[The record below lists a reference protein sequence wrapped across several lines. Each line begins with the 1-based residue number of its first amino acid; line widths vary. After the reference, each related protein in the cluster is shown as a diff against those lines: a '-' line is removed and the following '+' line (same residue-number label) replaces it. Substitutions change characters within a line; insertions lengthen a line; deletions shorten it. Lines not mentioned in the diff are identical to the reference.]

1 MPENTIPILLREA
14 RDALAMQHNAI
25 AAFATAVDVNDES
38 HSVESTLSML
48 LRYYVDRGHAVLSL
62 LQARLDWDAEILL
75 RTCYECASKTL
86 FIALSP
92 PPERATLVWE
102 FWVPL
107 GEAADRKTARKALF
121 AEQVVPASPSQ
132 ARDVFRFLRD
142 PRMIRDRLALSKKAR
157 RRLEQKWSFSELV
170 ESLTDLQV
178 GDQKLAEARSLLHGY
193 GMASHLAHADS
204 RAMEL
209 MLDRALRPSVELRL
223 LQDGHAA
230 RIVSDL
236 ILIGTFCIYAVRAAL
251 DSPDV
256 TLREMQRQAETVLAL
271 ATDMENAFYDSQR
284 DFYDTMRPTPGDP
297 Q

>member
-1 MPENTIPILLREA
+1 MPENTVPMLLREA
-14 RDALAMQHNAI
+14 RHALAMQHNAI
-25 AAFATAVDVNDES
+25 SAFATDLDVDDES

-62 LQARLDWDAEILL
+62 LQDRLDWDAEILL

-92 PPERATLVWE
+92 APEREQLVWE

-107 GEAADRKTARKALF
+107 GEVADRKTARKALF
-121 AEQVVPASPSQ
+121 AENVVPDTPSR
-132 ARDVFRFLRD
+132 ARDVLRLLRD
-142 PRMIRDRLALSKKAR
+142 PGMIRDRLGLSKKAR

-170 ESLTDLQV
+170 ESLTELQV

-193 GMASHLAHADS
+193 GMASHLVHADS

-209 MLDRALRPSVELRL
+209 MLDRALRPSVDLRL

-236 ILIGTFCIYAVRAAL
+236 ILIGSFCVYAVWAAL

-256 TLREMQRQAETVLAL
+256 TLREMKRQAEIVLAL
-271 ATDMENAFYDSQR
+271 ATDMENTFYQSQQT
-284 DFYDTMRPTPGDP
+284 FYGTMRPTARDAE
-297 Q
+297 